1 MNDSRSND
9 TGSVKDPMDAKLN
22 AVVTE
27 LATSAPLAPPM
38 PPLDRHGRPI
48 GRGVLVATSAFVVII
63 AAAGAAIAMTL
74 ALTGRGVPDAT
85 STAAMEAADGV
96 RIAVAADDGT
106 PLGGFLWPGGDTGVL
121 IIGAYG
127 EDTAQLVPIAT
138 NANAAGATVA
148 LLDPRGHG
156 MSGGE
161 ETPRLLVAD
170 LAAAIADLRTRGVD
184 DVMVVGMRH
193 SATAALVAASDPPAG
208 LASVIAFFPF
218 EQYQGV
224 DAISV
229 VADAEVP
236 LTIVGASDPSD
247 LGPWA
252 GTLSRAAPPGTR
264 GIILESLPPDAGF
277 MDFFGPD
284 MVRIVLEAVSGS

>member
-1 MNDSRSND
+1 
-9 TGSVKDPMDAKLN
+9 MDAKLN
-22 AVVTE
+22 ALTTE

-38 PPLDRHGRPI
+38 PPLRRAPRPV
-48 GRGVLVATSAFVVII
+48 GRGVLVAASAFVVIVGV
-63 AAAGAAIAMTL
+63 AAAAVAMTL
-74 ALTGRGVPDAT
+74 ALSGRRAPFAT
-85 STAAMEAADGV
+85 STAAMEAAGGV

-121 IIGAYG
+121 IVGAYG

-138 NANAAGATVA
+138 NAHSAGATVA
-148 LLDPRGHG
+148 LLDPRGQG
-156 MSGGE
+156 MSGGD
-161 ETPRLLVAD
+161 ETPRLLVPD
-170 LAAAIADLRTRGVD
+170 LAAAIADLRTRGAD
-184 DVMVVGMRH
+184 DVIVVGMRH
-193 SATAALVAASDPPAG
+193 SATAALVTASDPPPG
-208 LASVIAFFPF
+208 LASVVAFFPF

-229 VADAEVP
+229 VAEADVP

-252 GTLSRAAPPGTR
+252 GTLTRAAPPGTT

-284 MVRIVLEAVSGS
+284 MVRIVREAISGG

>member
-1 MNDSRSND
+1 
-9 TGSVKDPMDAKLN
+9 MDAKLN
-22 AVVTE
+22 ALTTE

-38 PPLDRHGRPI
+38 PPLRRAPRPV
-48 GRGVLVATSAFVVII
+48 GRGVLVAASAFVVIVGV
-63 AAAGAAIAMTL
+63 AAAAVAMTL
-74 ALTGRGVPDAT
+74 ALSGRRAPVAT
-85 STAAMEAADGV
+85 STAAMEAAGGV

-121 IIGAYG
+121 IVGAYG

-138 NANAAGATVA
+138 NAHSVGATVA
-148 LLDPRGHG
+148 LLDPRGQG
-156 MSGGE
+156 MSGGD
-161 ETPRLLVAD
+161 ETPRLLVPD
-170 LAAAIADLRTRGVD
+170 LAAAIADLRTRGAD
-184 DVMVVGMRH
+184 DVIVVGMRH
-193 SATAALVAASDPPAG
+193 SATAALVTASDPPPG
-208 LASVIAFFPF
+208 LASVVAFFPF

-229 VADAEVP
+229 VAEAGVP

-252 GTLSRAAPPGTR
+252 GTLTRAAPPGTT

-284 MVRIVLEAVSGS
+284 MVRIVREAISGG